1 MSLRVRF
8 VGGPADST
16 ERDYPRVDT
25 PLPSLLWFDLD
36 LPERGAV
43 YRRVG
48 EGPDSIS
55 GRWRYEFTEL

>member
-1 MSLRVRF
+1 V
-8 VGGPADST
+8 
-16 ERDYPRVDT
+16 
-25 PLPSLLWFDLD
+25 
-36 LPERGAV
+36 PEMGAV